1 MLWAE
6 LSRSALSLAL
16 IFAKV
21 LTIAILLEG
30 PEVSCLFALWLGDSF
45 LLWQILTECFLWA
58 IALHEAPRE

>member
-6 LSRSALSLAL
+6 LSRSALSLVL

-45 LLWQILTECFLWA
+45 HL
-58 IALHEAPRE
+58 